1 MWQAGG
7 LSRNVNHRALRGS
20 VWIGSVALLGA
31 SVHGAQVA
39 RAEGVPTLYVSY
51 TMGCAFT
58 ITGDNGATITVI
70 PPDDYQVLVTSPQPF
85 AEPDL
90 TGQADPNIACGG
102 SLSFRLTGPGL
113 SIRTT
118 LEDGDS
124 AAEQFRRT
132 FQVGTYTA
140 EEDRRPAATR
150 TVFTVAAS
158 APSTSGGSGSVS
170 TASLSPSTAK
180 SGTSS
185 SDPVGSA
192 ILPVRG
198 TLSGDVSTVGK
209 LTLRLN
215 GKAVSS
221 LKSGR
226 YRLTVLDETATAG
239 FTLERGTRQA
249 VKVTGVP
256 YVGRHTAT
264 VTLKPG
270 QWFFTSRSGKK
281 TYFVV
286 AG

>member
-20 VWIGSVALLGA
+20 VWIGIVALLGA
-31 SVHGAQVA
+31 SVLGAQVA

-70 PPDDYQVLVTSPQPF
+70 PPGDYQVLVTSPQPF

-102 SLSFRLTGPGL
+102 SLSFRLTGPGV

-150 TVFTVAAS
+150 TVITVAAS

-170 TASLSPSTAK
+170 TASSSPSTSK
-180 SGTSS
+180 SGTAS
-185 SDPVGSA
+185 SDPSA
-192 ILPVRG
+192 R
-198 TLSGDVSTVGK
+198 
-209 LTLRLN
+209 
-215 GKAVSS
+215 
-221 LKSGR
+221 
-226 YRLTVLDETATAG
+226 
-239 FTLERGTRQA
+239 
-249 VKVTGVP
+249 
-256 YVGRHTAT
+256 
-264 VTLKPG
+264 
-270 QWFFTSRSGKK
+270 RSCRS
-281 TYFVV
+281 
-286 AG
+286 AAR